1 MLARIAT
8 VVLLAS
14 GIAFVGVSYYKLRN
28 TNRFVMKS
36 GTPELSKEITGR
48 VEGYERQVTKNGRLH
63 LLVKAD
69 VDLTFSDNHH
79 ELENV
84 SVAVYPE
91 NGDTPDH
98 ISASRAIYQP
108 TTSVISFVGNV
119 KIETKDKLKVN
130 TENLS
135 FDQNNEI
142 AQTDAPVSFERE
154 NVSGKSIGA
163 LVAQKTKRL
172 ELRKDVEVRVAPR
185 STSGSPLPR
194 SKPVTIKA
202 AQGLFEH
209 EVLKLTFSG
218 GVTAEQE
225 TEIMSGDALNAFFNK
240 EKQVERLEVRGNAYL
255 RTMQPDRAAE
265 VKAID
270 MDFYLDRDQLLQRAE
285 ARQNVAARTLQSE
298 SDAELTGANV
308 LNVLFQ
314 AQDQRSVLKEMISN
328 ERSVVTLS
336 APKSKGGD
344 PRSSNK
350 RLSADSVKLT
360 WRATGRDLEKAEAQG
375 NAELFVDPIVKNAR
389 ADKKTLTAPRFDCD
403 FFDSGNLAR
412 TCASTGGSK
421 FVMEPFQ
428 PSAERGTRTLTSQKM
443 AATFVRDTQDVER
456 VEAQGDGKF
465 NENDRNG
472 LASNMTYTTADEMLR
487 LRGGDPTVWD
497 SRGRTKAVEIDS
509 DLLNKISYGR
519 NKVSTTYYSQE
530 QTGGATPFSKTKS
543 PVYISSERAEFRQNN
558 SHAIYTGNAR
568 AWQDD
573 NFVRGDKLNLY
584 MNDKRMD
591 AAGHVQTGLYNS
603 KRRVDGNVT
612 VIPVFASSD
621 SMFYSDP
628 DRIVHYEGS
637 VDIKQGTDRMNAGVA
652 DVYLAKES
660 NEMEKTIAE
669 KSVVLVQPSRR
680 GTGDWVQY
688 TAADE
693 IAILKGNPAR
703 VDDVEQ
709 GNTQGARLT
718 VNMRDSKVTAD
729 DSRGPLSPGRVRSTH
744 KIRKP

>member
-1 MLARIAT
+1 MQELTRRRAIAIGLRSRVPMLARIAT

-14 GIAFVGVSYYKLRN
+14 GIAFVGLSYYKLRN

-48 VEGYERQVTKNGRLH
+48 VEGYERRVTKNGRLH

-91 NGDTPDH
+91 SGDTPDR

-108 TTSVISFVGNV
+108 PTSVISFVGNV

-130 TENLS
+130 TESLS
-135 FDQNNEI
+135 FDQNKEI

-154 NVSGKSIGA
+154 NIWGKSTGA
-163 LVAQKTKRL
+163 LVEQKTKKL
-172 ELRKDVEVRVAPR
+172 ELRKDVEVRVTPR
-185 STSGSPLPR
+185 TASGLPAPR

-209 EVLKLTFSG
+209 EAMKLTFSG

-225 TEIMSGDALNAFFNK
+225 TEIMSGDALNAVFNN
-240 EKQVERLEVRGNAYL
+240 EKQVERVEVRGNGYL

-270 MDFYLDRDQLLQRAE
+270 MDFYLDRDQRLERAV
-285 ARQNVAARTLQSE
+285 ARQNIAARTLQSE
-298 SDAELTGANV
+298 SDVELTGANV
-308 LNVLFQ
+308 LDVLFQ
-314 AQDQRSVLKEMISN
+314 AQDQRSLLKEIFSQG
-328 ERSVVTLS
+328 RSIVTLS
-336 APKSKGGD
+336 APKSKAGD
-344 PRSSNK
+344 PHAANK
-350 RLSADSVKLT
+350 RLTADIVKLK
-360 WRATGRDLEKAEAQG
+360 WRISGRDLEKAEAQG
-375 NAELFVDPIVKNAR
+375 NAELFVDPVVKDAR

-412 TCASTGGSK
+412 TCVGTGGSK
-421 FVMEPFQ
+421 FVMEPVQ
-428 PSAERGTRTLTSQKM
+428 PSADRGIRTLTSKKM
-443 AATFVRDTQDVER
+443 AATFVKDTQDVER
-456 VEAQGDGKF
+456 LDAQGDGKF

-472 LASNMTYTTADEMLR
+472 LASNITYTSADEMLR

-497 SRGRTKAVEIDS
+497 SRGRTKAVELDS

-519 NKVSTTYYSQE
+519 TKVSTTYYSQE
-530 QTGGATPFSKTKS
+530 QTGGATPFSKVKS
-543 PVYISSERAEFRQNN
+543 PVYVSAEQAEFRHNN

-573 NFVRGDKLNLY
+573 SFVRGDKLNLY
-584 MNDKRMD
+584 LNDKRMD
-591 AAGHVQTGLYNS
+591 ATGHVQTALYNS
-603 KRRVDGNVT
+603 KRRIDGNLT
-612 VIPVFASSD
+612 VVPAFATSD

-637 VDIKQGTDRMNAGVA
+637 VDIKQGTDRMSAGVA
-652 DVYLAKES
+652 DVYLAKDS

-669 KSVVLVQPSRR
+669 RNVVLIQPTRR
-680 GTGDWVQY
+680 GTGDWV
-688 TAADE
+688 
-693 IAILKGNPAR
+693 
-703 VDDVEQ
+703 
-709 GNTQGARLT
+709 
-718 VNMRDSKVTAD
+718 
-729 DSRGPLSPGRVRSTH
+729 
-744 KIRKP
+744 

>member
-14 GIAFVGVSYYKLRN
+14 GIAFVSVSYYKLRN

-36 GTPELSKEITGR
+36 GPPELSKEITGR
-48 VEGYERQVTKNGRLH
+48 VEGYERRVTKNGRLH

-91 NGDTPDH
+91 SGDTPDH

-135 FDQNNEI
+135 FDQNKEI
-142 AQTDAPVSFERE
+142 AQTDAPVSFERD

-163 LVAQKTKRL
+163 LVDQETKRL

-185 STSGSPLPR
+185 TTSAPPLPR

-240 EKQVERLEVRGNAYL
+240 EKQVERVEVRGNAYL

-265 VKAID
+265 VKALN
-270 MDFYLDRDQLLQRAE
+270 MDFYLDSDQRLQRAVAWE
-285 ARQNVAARTLQSE
+285 NVAGRTLQAE
-298 SDAELTGANV
+298 SDVELTGANSLDV
-308 LNVLFQ
+308 SFQ
-314 AQDQRSVLKEMISN
+314 AQDQRSLLKEMSSLG
-328 ERSVVTLS
+328 RSIVTLS
-336 APKSKGGD
+336 APKSKADD
-344 PRSSNK
+344 PRAASK
-350 RLSADSVKLT
+350 RLTADAVKLK
-360 WRATGRDLEKAEAQG
+360 WRISGRDLEKAEAQG
-375 NAELFVDPIVKNAR
+375 NAELFVDPIVKSAR

-472 LASNMTYTTADEMLR
+472 LASNITYTTADEMLR

-519 NKVSTTYYSQE
+519 TKVSTTYYSQE
-530 QTGGATPFSKTKS
+530 QTGGATPFSKAKS

>member
-1 MLARIAT
+1 
-8 VVLLAS
+8 
-14 GIAFVGVSYYKLRN
+14 
-28 TNRFVMKS
+28 
-36 GTPELSKEITGR
+36 
-48 VEGYERQVTKNGRLH
+48 
-63 LLVKAD
+63 
-69 VDLTFSDNHH
+69 
-79 ELENV
+79 

-91 NGDTPDH
+91 SGDTPDH

-108 TTSVISFVGNV
+108 TTSVISFLGNV

-130 TENLS
+130 TEILS

-172 ELRKDVEVRVAPR
+172 ELRKDVEVRVAPQ
-185 STSGSPLPR
+185 TASGSPLPR

-202 AQGLFEH
+202 AQGIFEH

-218 GVTAEQE
+218 GVTADQE
-225 TEIMSGDALNAFFNK
+225 TEIMSGDTLNAFLNK
-240 EKQVERLEVRGNAYL
+240 EKQVERVEVRGNAYL

-285 ARQNVAARTLQSE
+285 ARQNVAARTLQAE

-328 ERSVVTLS
+328 ERSVVILS
-336 APKSKGGD
+336 APKSKAGD

-412 TCASTGGSK
+412 TCAATGGSK

-428 PSAERGTRTLTSQKM
+428 PSADRGTRTLTSQKM

-472 LASNMTYTTADEMLR
+472 LASNITYTTADEMLR

-497 SRGRTKAVEIDS
+497 SRGRTKAVELDS

-519 NKVSTTYYSQE
+519 TKVSTTYYSQE

-543 PVYISSERAEFRQNN
+543 PVYVSAERAEFRHNN

-603 KRRVDGNVT
+603 KRRVDGNAT

-652 DVYLAKES
+652 DVYLAKDS

-669 KSVVLVQPSRR
+669 KNVVLVQPTRR

-709 GNTQGARLT
+709 GNTQGGRLT